1 MRRLT
6 QWADVWSDQDV
17 AAADRFERDLFGTTR
32 RGSRGAPASVRRPWD
47 ARESDEA
54 VAEPIAQP
62 AASSPSPVAAAAAGT
77 AAGAAAAA
85 VPTAAA
91 AVATGV
97 AAAAAVPASATSVVL
112 RRAHGRLPTRGA
124 GVEVAEGGEPADH

>member
-77 AAGAAAAA
+77 AAGAAAAT
-85 VPTAAA
+85 VPTRRRRWQRAWALRP
-91 AVATGV
+91 
-97 AAAAAVPASATSVVL
+97 PAPAP
-112 RRAHGRLPTRGA
+112 PTRSCL
-124 GVEVAEGGEPADH
+124 